1 MTQPARPS
9 AHDIYDRVRQDAH
22 DELERPSSSLA
33 FSGLFAG
40 FTIGAT
46 PLAYALA
53 LNELGSAGAAPLI
66 ASLVYP
72 VGFIAVILGRAQLFT
87 ENTLYPVVLS
97 FNRPSALPETARL
110 WAIVYATNLIGS
122 IAFAALLVETSA
134 VSGDTVSQMTALGG
148 DFAAGSF
155 GHVFW
160 SAVVAGWLLALIA
173 WLVEATES
181 AIAQFAVIWFLAV
194 LVALGA
200 FSHCVA
206 SSIDVGTAML
216 AGNVGI
222 GDAIGWLATATLGN
236 VAGGVLIVSL
246 LNYGQVRAD
255 PDEG

>member
-1 MTQPARPS
+1 M
-9 AHDIYDRVRQDAH
+9 
-22 DELERPSSSLA
+22 
-33 FSGLFAG
+33 
-40 FTIGAT
+40 
-46 PLAYALA
+46 
-53 LNELGSAGAAPLI
+53 
-66 ASLVYP
+66 
-72 VGFIAVILGRAQLFT
+72 
-87 ENTLYPVVLS
+87 
-97 FNRPSALPETARL
+97 
-110 WAIVYATNLIGS
+110 
-122 IAFAALLVETSA
+122 
-134 VSGDTVSQMTALGG
+134 
-148 DFAAGSF
+148 
-155 GHVFW
+155 
-160 SAVVAGWLLALIA
+160 VAGWLLALIA

-181 AIAQFAVIWFLAV
+181 AIAQFAVIWFLAF